1 MPKQLDR
8 SVLEMA
14 LIGYQRSLENIE
26 EKIADIQR
34 QLGIRPPKAA
44 ASVTTGGEKPKR
56 QMSAV
61 ARKRIALA
69 QKRRWAAFHQAEGP
83 APAEKTVNKAAPKK
97 AVAKRKLSPARKAAL
112 LANLAKARAAKAA
125 KRTKGGSVPF

>member
-14 LIGYQRSLENIE
+14 LIGYQRSLENIQ

-34 QLGIRPPKAA
+34 QLGIRPAKAA
-44 ASVTTGGEKPKR
+44 ASVTTGGAKPKR
-56 QMSAV
+56 KMSAV

-69 QKRRWAAFHQAEGP
+69 QKKRWAAFHKAEEP
-83 APAEKTVNKAAPKK
+83 APAPKK

-125 KRTKGGSVPF
+125 KRAKAL

>member
-8 SVLEMA
+8 SILEMA
-14 LIGYQRSLENIE
+14 LIGYRRSLENIE

-34 QLGIRPPKAA
+34 QLGTRPAKAA
-44 ASVTTGGEKPKR
+44 ASVTTAGAKPKR

-69 QKRRWAAFHQAEGP
+69 QKKRWAAFYQAQEP
-83 APAEKTVNKAAPKK
+83 APAKKK
-97 AVAKRKLSPARKAAL
+97 AVVKRKMSPARRAAL

-125 KRTKGGSVPF
+125 KRSKGPLMA

>member
-14 LIGYQRSLENIE
+14 LIGYQRSLENIQ
-26 EKIADIQR
+26 EKIAGIQR
-34 QLGIRPPKAA
+34 QLGIRPAKAA
-44 ASVTTGGEKPKR
+44 ASVTTGEAKPKR

-69 QKRRWAAFHQAEGP
+69 QKKRWAAFHQAEKP
-83 APAEKTVNKAAPKK
+83 APAPKK
-97 AVAKRKLSPARKAAL
+97 VVVRRRLSPARKAAL

-125 KRTKGGSVPF
+125 KRSKGHSVPF

>member
-8 SVLEMA
+8 SILEMA

-26 EKIADIQR
+26 AKIADIQR
-34 QLGIRPPKAA
+34 QLGIRSPKAA
-44 ASVTTGGEKPKR
+44 PSVATDEAKPKR
-56 QMSAV
+56 RMSAG

-69 QKRRWAAFHQAEGP
+69 QKKRWAAFHQAKEP
-83 APAEKTVNKAAPKK
+83 APAPKK

-112 LANLAKARAAKAA
+112 VANLAKARAAKAA
-125 KRTKGGSVPF
+125 KRTKGQTVPF

>member
-1 MPKQLDR
+1 MPKPLDR

-14 LIGYQRSLENIE
+14 LIGYQRSLENIQ

-34 QLGIRPPKAA
+34 QLGVRPTKAA
-44 ASVTTGGEKPKR
+44 ASVTTGEAKPKR
-56 QMSAV
+56 RMSAG

-69 QKRRWAAFHQAEGP
+69 QKKRWAAFHQAEAP
-83 APAEKTVNKAAPKK
+83 APTRKKAA
-97 AVAKRKLSPARKAAL
+97 VKRKLSPARKAAL

-125 KRTKGGSVPF
+125 KRSKGGAVPF

>member
-14 LIGYQRSLENIE
+14 LIGYQRSLENIQ
-26 EKIADIQR
+26 EKMADIQR
-34 QLGIRPPKAA
+34 QLGVRPTKAA
-44 ASVTTGGEKPKR
+44 ASVTTGEAKPKR
-56 QMSAV
+56 QMSAG

-69 QKRRWAAFHQAEGP
+69 QKKRWAEFHQAKEP
-83 APAEKTVNKAAPKK
+83 APAPKK

-125 KRTKGGSVPF
+125 KKTKGGSVPF